1 MRNAAL
7 TLSLVNELADC
18 GVEVYF
24 VNDAIWTFRREDY
37 FKLTIMASYA
47 QQESE
52 KISERVFSGQAISRK
67 KGIHYGTGNI
77 LGYDLYKPDAKSS
90 ERTTYILN
98 EEQAETVRLIYS
110 LCL

>member
-1 MRNAAL
+1 M
-7 TLSLVNELADC
+7 
-18 GVEVYF
+18 
-24 VNDAIWTFRREDY
+24 
-37 FKLTIMASYA
+37 
-47 QQESE
+47 
-52 KISERVFSGQAISRK
+52 FSGQAISRK